1 MTGVLAFIKI
11 AGPMLSAVG
20 AMAQAQQ
27 SISAGKAKQE
37 QYNAQARQKRLE
49 GRVDA
54 LNYKRQGVEVLQESQ
69 RVMAANVA
77 RGAAGGINPFESGG
91 SVDLVNQYAMRGASS
106 DFSIAR
112 DNAGLAQQMAEQQ
125 AYQYELAGYNTVKN
139 AKKSAFI
146 GLATSAAQLGASGSG
161 SPGPYTGSA
170 TDGMGYGSGAK
181 VM

>member
-1 MTGVLAFIKI
+1 MSALAAF
-11 AGPMLSAVG
+11 SAVLQFS
-20 AMAQAQQ
+20 ASQNAAKAQ
-27 SISAGKAKQE
+27 KE

-77 RGAAGGINPFESGG
+77 RGAAGGINPFESGS
-91 SVDLVNQYAMRGASS
+91 SVDLVNQYAMRGAAS

-139 AKKSAFI
+139 AKRAGI
-146 GLATSAAQLGASGSG
+146 AMLGTQLATIAVSGSG